1 MNIEHVG
8 SHQPEEMEKTTVMEK
23 KKHLRW
29 RVTELCWE
37 IYATSRHGHSKD
49 CKMWTWSTWYPCTI
63 ITSISIYNQRTHRT
77 RLFTRGAPLAGSIQR
92 PSCTEQVPEWPA
104 GWAYF
109 GIEVCSSTN
118 LIQFDHLKKYM
129 YYYVTMYFN
138 IQVAVRKATGCLYL
152 FGSPGW
158 SRGGPGR
165 PRYRVMGDGRAT
177 YWGSKESIP
186 QLAEVKS
193 AWPLILNCE
202 KILVNGKDY
211 PIYYEK

>member
-1 MNIEHVG
+1 MGLWHCFTYIVLDGWKIDEHRTCWKPPTG
-8 SHQPEEMEKTTVMEK
+8 RNGKTTVMEK
-23 KKHLRW
+23 KKHVRW

-92 PSCTEQVPEWPA
+92 PSCTEQLVPEWPA

-109 GIEVCSSTN
+109 IEVCSSTN
-118 LIQFDHLKKYM
+118 LIQFDLLKKYM

-138 IQVAVRKATGCLYL
+138 IQVAVRKAPGCLYL

-165 PRYRVMGDGRAT
+165 PDIVWWAMAGPPIGAPRNLFPN
-177 YWGSKESIP
+177 WLKSKVHDPSF
-186 QLAEVKS
+186 
-193 AWPLILNCE
+193 
-202 KILVNGKDY
+202 
-211 PIYYEK
+211 

>member
-23 KKHLRW
+23 KKHVRW

-92 PSCTEQVPEWPA
+92 PSCTEQLVPEWPA

-109 GIEVCSSTN
+109 IEVCSSTN
-118 LIQFDHLKKYM
+118 LIQFDLLKKYM

-138 IQVAVRKATGCLYL
+138 IQVAVRKAPGCLYL
-152 FGSPGW
+152 LDRQVDLGEVQDVQISCDGRWQGHLLGLQGIYSPTGW
-158 SRGGPGR
+158 SQKCMTPHFKL
-165 PRYRVMGDGRAT
+165 
-177 YWGSKESIP
+177 W
-186 QLAEVKS
+186 
-193 AWPLILNCE
+193 

-211 PIYYEK
+211 PIYYGK